1 MRSFFAIVLDKNYLR
16 YFMETCDNQD
26 FSNDGLNDTSPSF
39 SEELK
44 LGELTFKQVFEIK
57 QFVKMLGECGSTGYA
72 MSQYVY
78 EVLKKEEAKDCFTA
92 MINISTMEAEIREQE
107 IAFESR
113 RQVLELEETISN
125 LTIENMQYKQELAE
139 LDAHHRS
146 VVLELKEKAL
156 DYQAKC
162 LDFKAAVV
170 ALRGQNQELK
180 TLLEKTVADLEKG
193 AGIYDNPE
201 AKLSG

>member
-1 MRSFFAIVLDKNYLR
+1 
-16 YFMETCDNQD
+16 METCDNQD
-26 FSNDGLNDTSPSF
+26 FSNDGLSDASLRF

-57 QFVKMLGECGSTGYA
+57 RFVKMLSECGSTGYA

-113 RQVLELEETISN
+113 RQVLELEEAISN
-125 LTIENMQYKQELAE
+125 LTIENMQYKRKLTE
-139 LDAHHRS
+139 LDTHYRG

-162 LDFKAAVV
+162 LDFKAAVIT
-170 ALRGQNQELK
+170 LREQNQELR
-180 TLLEKTVADLEKG
+180 TLSKETEVIAE
-193 AGIYDNPE
+193 E
-201 AKLSG
+201 ELSG